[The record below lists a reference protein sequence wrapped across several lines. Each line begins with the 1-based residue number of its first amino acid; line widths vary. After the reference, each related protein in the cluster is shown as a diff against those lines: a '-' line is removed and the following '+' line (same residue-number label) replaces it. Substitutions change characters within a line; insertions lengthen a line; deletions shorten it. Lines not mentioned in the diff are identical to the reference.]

1 MPARTKLAVVPTRG
15 SGPVERVVASAHFA
29 DLPEVPTLAGPVKL
43 LVLQGTP
50 FCNIDC
56 SYCYLPDRDSKAKM
70 SAETVRGIV
79 QRLREDGLLRGT
91 LLVNWHAGEPLVLPP
106 SFYEERIP
114 LFQPLVDD
122 GIAVTHSLQT
132 NGMLVTDAFCDLF
145 RKLDIKIGV
154 SVDGPAFLHD
164 SRRVTRSGKPTHVSV
179 MAGIRKLQSQK
190 IPFNAICVLSDQ
202 SLRYPDEIYAWF
214 RSAGIRAVGFNLEE
228 IEGANLHSSIVE
240 VGFNERYVQF
250 LERFWTLVEADGRAL
265 RVREFD
271 DAEGR
276 ILDHNPRRNS
286 QTDPLINLT
295 VAANGD
301 FSTFCPELLGTS
313 FPGYPNFA
321 LGNVHETGLR
331 DSLRTPSFLRLW
343 QQIRVG
349 VEACRAECA
358 HFEVCGGGNPSNK
371 IAENGS
377 FATTR
382 TRNCSNRIIATCDF
396 VIGKIEQRIEQKDRA
411 ASR

>member
-1 MPARTKLAVVPTRG
+1 MRTHPKLAVLASEGARPVDRLGASGAAISDSPTQ
-15 SGPVERVVASAHFA
+15 V
-29 DLPEVPTLAGPVKL
+29 GPVKL

-56 SYCYLPDRDSKAKM
+56 AYCYLPDRDSTAKM
-70 SAETVRGIV
+70 STETVRALV
-79 QRLREDGLLRGT
+79 QRLRDERLLRGT

-114 LFQPLVDD
+114 LFQPLVDE

-132 NGMLVTDAFCDLF
+132 NGMLVTDAYCELF
-145 RKLDIKIGV
+145 RKYDIKVGV
-154 SVDGPAFLHD
+154 SVDGPAFLND
-164 SRRVTRSGKPTHVSV
+164 SRRVTRSGKPTHVAV
-179 MAGIRKLQSQK
+179 LGGIRKLQAHG
-190 IPFNAICVLSDQ
+190 IPFNAICVLSDL

-214 RSAGIRAVGFNLEE
+214 RSTGIRAVGFNLEE

-240 VGFNERYVQF
+240 VGFDERYLRF
-250 LERFWTLVEADGRAL
+250 LERFWTLVEAEGRAL

-276 ILDHNPRRNS
+276 ILDHHPRRNS

-313 FPGYPNFA
+313 FTDFPSFV
-321 LGNVHETGLR
+321 LGNVHEVGVR
-331 DSLRTPSFLRLW
+331 DSLRTPEFARLW
-343 QQIRVG
+343 QQIRLG
-349 VEACRAECA
+349 VDACRAECS

-396 VIGKIEQRIEQKDRA
+396 VIGKIEQRIEQKATA
-411 ASR
+411 AFR